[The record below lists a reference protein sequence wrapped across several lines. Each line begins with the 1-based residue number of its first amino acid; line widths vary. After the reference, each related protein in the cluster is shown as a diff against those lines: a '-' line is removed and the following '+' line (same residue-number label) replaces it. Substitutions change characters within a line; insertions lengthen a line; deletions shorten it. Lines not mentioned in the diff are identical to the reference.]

1 MLEKQLQEFAKSNKF
16 KEAVAKKRKS
26 QILGRSGGSG
36 SSGDSGTPDD
46 IQKFAQQLKEALE
59 TRVSGIKSRR
69 GNDFLND
76 IVVDTKAELETI
88 NGKEYV
94 TIGVSFNRSNR
105 NTIVSRSLHPGTRW
119 KDPVYM
125 PLIVNNEWEEAE
137 KYTYGNYRGK
147 RIRSALEWPYK
158 EQKGFMKEVIDG
170 FNNKTPDY
178 VRAEMHVAYDG
189 GTFGSGTLYKD
200 INY

>member
-1 MLEKQLQEFAKSNKF
+1 MILEQLRALEKTDKF

-26 QILGRSGGSG
+26 QILGRSSGSG
-36 SSGDSGTPDD
+36 SSGGSGMPDD
-46 IQKFAQQLKEALE
+46 IQKFAQQLKETLE
-59 TRVSGIKSRR
+59 KRVSNIKSRR

-76 IVVDTKAELETI
+76 IVVDTKAELEMI

-105 NTIVSRSLHPGTRW
+105 NTIVSRSLQPNRYPGA
-119 KDPVYM
+119 VYM
-125 PLIVNNEWEEAE
+125 PLIVNNKWKARR
-137 KYTYGNYRGK
+137 YTYGNYRGK

-158 EQKGFMKEVIDG
+158 NQKGFMYEVIKE
-170 FNNKTPDY
+170 FNDKTPDY
-178 VRAEMHVAYDG
+178 VKAEMHVAYDG

-200 INY
+200 INYL

>member
-1 MLEKQLQEFAKSNKF
+1 MGIRS
-16 KEAVAKKRKS
+16 
-26 QILGRSGGSG
+26 RSGNAFL
-36 SSGDSGTPDD
+36 DD
-46 IQKFAQQLKEALE
+46 IIIDVKPQLV
-59 TRVSGIKSRR
+59 TV
-69 GNDFLND
+69 
-76 IVVDTKAELETI
+76 

-94 TIGVSFNRSNR
+94 TIGVSFNRNSSK
-105 NTIVSRSLHPGTRW
+105 TIVSKSLNPKKY

-125 PLIVNNEWEEAE
+125 PLIVNNPWKASRH
-137 KYTYGNYRGK
+137 TYGNYRGK